1 LVIRVLF
8 LSALLATAPAL
19 AFESPEALQEAFMAA
34 LRAEDAD
41 GIAACYAE
49 DADNFTLGKMK
60 GIGPDSARA
69 SWGAFFEQFDVISAE
84 LTEDRLV
91 REGDLAA
98 AWGLFVVVATPAE
111 GGEPVTLKGRYTD
124 VARPVEGRWLYIADH
139 ASMPLPAPEE

>member
-1 LVIRVLF
+1 
-8 LSALLATAPAL
+8 
-19 AFESPEALQEAFMAA
+19 MAA

-41 GIAACYAE
+41 AIAACYAE
-49 DADNFTLGKMK
+49 NADNFTLDAMK
-60 GIGPDSARA
+60 GVGPDSARA

-98 AWGLFVVVATPAE
+98 AWGIFVVVATPAG
-111 GGEPVTLKGRYTD
+111 GGEPVTLTGRYMD

>member
-1 LVIRVLF
+1 VIRILA
-8 LSALLATAPAL
+8 LSALLAAAPCF

-49 DADNFTLGKMK
+49 DADNFTLGEMK

-98 AWGLFVVVATPAE
+98 AWGLFVVVARPAG
-111 GGEPVTLKGRYTD
+111 GGEPVTLTGRYMD
-124 VARPVEGRWLYIADH
+124 VARPIEGRWLYVADH
-139 ASMPLPAPEE
+139 ASMPLPASEE